1 MDQRLSLVTLGVA
14 DVARARRFYEALGWR
29 ASSASQPEIA
39 FFQLNG
45 LALALYGQTA
55 LSADTAMPAPPRPGG
70 ITLAINMSSQEQ
82 VDATIAEA
90 VKAGASLLKA
100 AAPTPWGGYVGY
112 FADPD
117 GHPWEIA
124 WVPMFELDAQG
135 NLVLPA

>member
-29 ASSASQPEIA
+29 ASSASMPEIA

-45 LALALYGQTA
+45 MALAVYSQTA
-55 LSADTAMPAPPRPGG
+55 LRADMASDASPRPGG
-70 ITLAINMSSQEQ
+70 ITLAINQRSREA

-90 VKAGASLLKA
+90 VAAGATLLKA
-100 AAPTPWGGYVGY
+100 AQPTPWGGYVGY

-117 GHPWEIA
+117 GHPWEITWA
-124 WVPMFELDAQG
+124 PMFALDDQG
-135 NLVLPA
+135 NLVLPV